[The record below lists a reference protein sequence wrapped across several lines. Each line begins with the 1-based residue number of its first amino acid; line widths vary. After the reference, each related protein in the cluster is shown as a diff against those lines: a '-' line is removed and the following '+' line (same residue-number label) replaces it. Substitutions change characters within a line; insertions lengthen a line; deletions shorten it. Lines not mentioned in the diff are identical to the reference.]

1 MSQIQLHLGE
11 LAALLAAFCWS
22 FNALAFEAAGKRVG
36 SLSVNYL
43 RIFVAFPLLAI
54 TAFLTRGLPLPTDAT
69 GTAWF
74 WLSIS
79 GLIGFVLGDIFLFE
93 AFVAIGSRISL
104 LINSM
109 GPPIAALA
117 GFIIMGE
124 TISPLS
130 LLGIFLAMF
139 GIAIVIL
146 SRNPQEKKIKF
157 NRPIRGIFYAV
168 LGALGQAL
176 GLVFSKLGMGTY
188 NAMAATQIRLI
199 AALIAF
205 TVIITLRKKWPE
217 IRQAFGNKEALGFIA
232 IGATLGPFIGVT
244 ASLVALQYTAAG
256 IVSSITSISPVLII
270 PFSILIFKEKV
281 LPKEVLGALI
291 SIFGVIL
298 LFL

>member
-1 MSQIQLHLGE
+1 MSQIQLHFGE

-54 TAFLTRGLPLPTDAT
+54 TAFITRGLPLPTDAT